1 MAESGFI
8 IHPGEYPGTALQ
20 QGDSIEVTR
29 RGKVMQVETDR
40 SGRVAKVSYEVG
52 DLNGT
57 GGRKFY
63 VDFPLYEDSEVQVT
77 RQLTPTMVLAKELHQ
92 AYFVR
97 KGGVGWDYLT
107 DEDKHT
113 WYVLADQALAFT
125 RERE

>member
-29 RGKVMQVETDR
+29 RGTVMQVEVDR
-40 SGRVAKVSYEVG
+40 NGRVAKVSYSVG
-52 DLNGT
+52 DGT
-57 GGRKFY
+57 GGRRFY

-77 RQLTPTMVLAKELHQ
+77 RKLTPAMLLARKLHFDYV
-92 AYFVR
+92 AR

-107 DEDKHT
+107 DEDRHT
-113 WYVLADQALAFT
+113 WYVMADNAMAFT
-125 RERE
+125 RERG